1 MKVEKLFTLLFVLIF
16 VIPIIQVIMVNGD
29 ETIIIPEI
37 GDQQVFE
44 YTKYFNQDTITYTFD
59 DGSEEK
65 QDLKIGSQFSVEIC
79 NSSKIRFGF
88 QLIVDGKKVT
98 QEIING
104 ITLSGDCFGLMDYP
118 YAQSFST
125 TYDYQND
132 SRDVYNTHRW
142 ITYTSDEYTKAEKI
156 WEAGSNLDSYIKG
169 IWSRT
174 TGWLKYF
181 YNNYSFISNGSLY
194 NEIEYISV
202 NPDPVNN
209 DIPSSDLSNTD
220 LLSTDPVNTEVSST
234 DLPIESVIFMVLI
247 TFSFRKIKRWKN
259 K

>member
-88 QLIVDGKKVT
+88 QLIPQKNRFVRT
-98 QEIING
+98 FNISPE
-104 ITLSGDCFGLMDYP
+104 
-118 YAQSFST
+118 YA
-125 TYDYQND
+125 N
-132 SRDVYNTHRW
+132 
-142 ITYTSDEYTKAEKI
+142 
-156 WEAGSNLDSYIKG
+156 
-169 IWSRT
+169 
-174 TGWLKYF
+174 
-181 YNNYSFISNGSLY
+181 
-194 NEIEYISV
+194 
-202 NPDPVNN
+202 
-209 DIPSSDLSNTD
+209 
-220 LLSTDPVNTEVSST
+220 
-234 DLPIESVIFMVLI
+234 
-247 TFSFRKIKRWKN
+247 
-259 K
+259 